1 MEVIIIPI
9 LASIAVIA
17 LGKKNQIWMSALLS
31 MLPLIF
37 IAQFFNHVGVDGGW
51 KTLFDQPWIS
61 DNIRFTTGFDG
72 LTGILLLLTNILVP
86 VIILGGIRND
96 ENRVKITALT
106 LFMQGALN
114 GVFMAQDGLMFYI
127 FWELALIPI
136 YFINLTM
143 SGENAFKITL
153 RFFIYTF
160 VGSLAM
166 LASLIYLFLHTANY
180 SFAFEALRA
189 VELSHTESIFVG
201 GGILLAFLVKIPVL
215 PFHSWQADTYTNTPV
230 AGTMLLSGIMLKM
243 GLYGLLRW
251 FLPLAPESIEFYQPW
266 VIGLSVAG
274 VLYGALIAIRQ
285 KDMKRLVA
293 FSSLSHVGLIAAGIF
308 TLTLEGLEGSVI
320 QLFVHGINVV
330 GLFLVIELIERSTGT
345 RMLGELGGLAKNN
358 RLFMIFFMLIAL
370 GTVAVPFTNGFP
382 GELLL
387 LKSLYAYRPNLS
399 LLAGLTIIFCA
410 VYVFRMVQFSMFGEG
425 KGEVASLKWNEIL
438 AFGIIAF
445 FILGLGFMPQI
456 LIDIVHNSIVQ
467 IGQWVSEA
475 RGVMS

>member
-9 LASIAVIA
+9 LASIAVMA

-37 IAQFFNHVGVDGGW
+37 IAHFFNHVGVDGGW

-136 YFINLTM
+136 YFITLTM

-215 PFHSWQADTYTNTPV
+215 PFHSWQADTYTNTPA

-438 AFGIIAF
+438 AFGIITF

>member
-1 MEVIIIPI
+1 
-9 LASIAVIA
+9 
-17 LGKKNQIWMSALLS
+17 
-31 MLPLIF
+31 
-37 IAQFFNHVGVDGGW
+37 
-51 KTLFDQPWIS
+51 
-61 DNIRFTTGFDG
+61 
-72 LTGILLLLTNILVP
+72 LLLTNILVP

-136 YFINLTM
+136 YFITLTM

-215 PFHSWQADTYTNTPV
+215 PFHSWQADTYTNTPA

-387 LKSLYAYRPNLS
+387 LKSLYVYRPNLS

-438 AFGIIAF
+438 AFGIITF

>member
-9 LASIAVIA
+9 LASIAVMA
-17 LGKKNQIWMSALLS
+17 LGKKNQIWMSSLLS

-136 YFINLTM
+136 YFITLTM

-215 PFHSWQADTYTNTPV
+215 PFHSWQADTYTNTPA

-438 AFGIIAF
+438 AFGIITF

>member
-9 LASIAVIA
+9 IASLVVIA
-17 LGKKNQIWMSALLS
+17 MGKRIPMWLSALFSL
-31 MLPLIF
+31 LPILL
-37 IAQFFNHVGVDGGW
+37 VGKYFQQMGVEGGW
-51 KTLFDQPWIS
+51 KTIFDQPWIS
-61 DNIRFTTGFDG
+61 DNIRFTVGFDG
-72 LTGILLLLTNILVP
+72 LTGILLILTNALVP

-136 YFINLTM
+136 YFITLTM
-143 SGENAFKITL
+143 SGVDAFKITL
-153 RFFIYTF
+153 RFFLYTF
-160 VGSLAM
+160 IGSLAM

-180 SFAFEALRA
+180 SFAFESLRA
-189 VELSHTESIFVG
+189 VELSHTESLFVG

-215 PFHSWQADTYTNTPV
+215 PFHSWQADTYTNTPA

-293 FSSLSHVGLIAAGIF
+293 FSSLSHVALIAAGIF
-308 TLTLEGLEGSVI
+308 TLTDAGLEGSVL
-320 QLFVHGINVV
+320 QMFVHGINAV
-330 GLFLVIELIERSTGT
+330 GLFLVIEIIERSTGT
-345 RMLGELGGLAKNN
+345 RILGELGGLANNN
-358 RLFMIFFMLIAL
+358 RLFMVFFMLIAL

-387 LKSLYAYRPNLS
+387 LKSVYTYNHNLA
-399 LLAGLTIIFCA
+399 LMAGLTIIFCA
-410 VYVFRMVQFSMFGEG
+410 VYIFRMVQFSMFGEG
-425 KGEVASLKWNEIL
+425 TGSVAALKWNEIL
-438 AFGIIAF
+438 AFGILIVGV
-445 FILGLGFMPQI
+445 IGIGFMPQLI
-456 LIDIVHNSIVQ
+456 IDIVHNSIVQ

>member
-9 LASIAVIA
+9 LASIAVMA

-136 YFINLTM
+136 YFITLTM

-215 PFHSWQADTYTNTPV
+215 PFHSWQADTYTNTPA

-438 AFGIIAF
+438 AFGIITF

-456 LIDIVHNSIVQ
+456 LIVCNLFQ
-467 IGQWVSEA
+467 R
-475 RGVMS
+475 RGVAVFGS

>member
-9 LASIAVIA
+9 LASIAVMA
-17 LGKKNQIWMSALLS
+17 LGKKNQIWLSALLS
-31 MLPLIF
+31 MLPLVF
-37 IAQFFNHVGVDGGW
+37 VAQFFNRVGVDGGW

-96 ENRVKITALT
+96 EHRVKITALT

-136 YFINLTM
+136 YFITLTM
-143 SGENAFKITL
+143 SGVNAFKITL

-215 PFHSWQADTYTNTPV
+215 PFHSWQADTYTNTPA

-358 RLFMIFFMLIAL
+358 RLFIIFFMLIAL

-438 AFGIIAF
+438 AFGIITF
-445 FILGLGFMPQI
+445 FIMGLGFMPQM

>member
-9 LASIAVIA
+9 LASIAVMA

-136 YFINLTM
+136 YFITLTM

-215 PFHSWQADTYTNTPV
+215 PFHSWQADTYTNTPA

-399 LLAGLTIIFCA
+399 LLAGLTIILCA

-425 KGEVASLKWNEIL
+425 KWEVASLKWNEIL
-438 AFGIIAF
+438 AFGIITF

>member
-9 LASIAVIA
+9 LASIAVMA

-86 VIILGGIRND
+86 VIILSGIRND

-136 YFINLTM
+136 YFITLTM

-215 PFHSWQADTYTNTPV
+215 PFHSWQADTYTNTPA

-438 AFGIIAF
+438 AFGIITF

>member
-9 LASIAVIA
+9 LASIAVMA

-136 YFINLTM
+136 YFITLTM

-215 PFHSWQADTYTNTPV
+215 PFHSWQADTYTNTPA

-425 KGEVASLKWNEIL
+425 KWEVASLKWNEIL
-438 AFGIIAF
+438 AFGIITF

>member
-9 LASIAVIA
+9 LASIAVMA

-136 YFINLTM
+136 YFITLTM

-180 SFAFEALRA
+180 SFAIEALRA

-215 PFHSWQADTYTNTPV
+215 PFHSWQADTYTNTPA

-387 LKSLYAYRPNLS
+387 LKSLFAYRPNLS

-438 AFGIIAF
+438 AFGIITF

>member
-1 MEVIIIPI
+1 M
-9 LASIAVIA
+9 
-17 LGKKNQIWMSALLS
+17 
-31 MLPLIF
+31 
-37 IAQFFNHVGVDGGW
+37 
-51 KTLFDQPWIS
+51 
-61 DNIRFTTGFDG
+61 
-72 LTGILLLLTNILVP
+72 VP

-136 YFINLTM
+136 YFITLTM

-215 PFHSWQADTYTNTPV
+215 PFHSWQADTYTNTPA

-438 AFGIIAF
+438 AFGIITF

>member
-9 LASIAVIA
+9 LASITVMA

-37 IAQFFNHVGVDGGW
+37 ITQFFNHVGVDGGW

-136 YFINLTM
+136 YFITLTM

-180 SFAFEALRA
+180 AFAFEALRA

-215 PFHSWQADTYTNTPV
+215 PFHSWQADTYTNTPA

-345 RMLGELGGLAKNN
+345 RLLGELGGLAKNN

-438 AFGIIAF
+438 AFGIITF

>member
-9 LASIAVIA
+9 LASIAVMA

-136 YFINLTM
+136 YFITLTM

-215 PFHSWQADTYTNTPV
+215 PFHSWQADTYTNTPA

-285 KDMKRLVA
+285 KDMKRLGA

-438 AFGIIAF
+438 AFGIITF

>member
-9 LASIAVIA
+9 LASITVMA

-136 YFINLTM
+136 YFITLTM

-166 LASLIYLFLHTANY
+166 LASLIYLFLHPANY

-215 PFHSWQADTYTNTPV
+215 PFHSWQADTYTNTPA

-399 LLAGLTIIFCA
+399 LLAGLTIILCA

-438 AFGIIAF
+438 AFGIITF

>member
-9 LASIAVIA
+9 LASIAVMA

-136 YFINLTM
+136 YFITLTM

-180 SFAFEALRA
+180 TFAFEALRA

-215 PFHSWQADTYTNTPV
+215 PFHSWQADTYTNTPA

-266 VIGLSVAG
+266 VVGLSVAG

-438 AFGIIAF
+438 AFGIITF

>member
-9 LASIAVIA
+9 LASIAVMA

-86 VIILGGIRND
+86 VIILGSIRND

-136 YFINLTM
+136 YFITLTM

-215 PFHSWQADTYTNTPV
+215 PFHSWQADTYTNTPA

-438 AFGIIAF
+438 AFGIITF

>member
-9 LASIAVIA
+9 LASIAVMA

-136 YFINLTM
+136 YFITLTM

-201 GGILLAFLVKIPVL
+201 GGILLASLVKIPVL
-215 PFHSWQADTYTNTPV
+215 PFHSWQADTYTNTPA

-438 AFGIIAF
+438 AFGIITF

>member
-9 LASIAVIA
+9 LASIAVMA

-86 VIILGGIRND
+86 VIILSGIRND

-136 YFINLTM
+136 YFITLTM

-215 PFHSWQADTYTNTPV
+215 PFHSWQADTYTNTPA

>member
-9 LASIAVIA
+9 LASIAVMA

-136 YFINLTM
+136 YFITLTM

-215 PFHSWQADTYTNTPV
+215 PFHSWQADTYTNTPA

>member
-1 MEVIIIPI
+1 M
-9 LASIAVIA
+9 A

-136 YFINLTM
+136 YFITLTM

-215 PFHSWQADTYTNTPV
+215 PFHSWQADTYTNTPA

-438 AFGIIAF
+438 AFGIITF

>member
-9 LASIAVIA
+9 LASITVMA

-37 IAQFFNHVGVDGGW
+37 IAQFINHVGVDGGW

-136 YFINLTM
+136 YFITLTM

-215 PFHSWQADTYTNTPV
+215 PFHSWQADTYTNTPA

-438 AFGIIAF
+438 AFGIITF

>member
-9 LASIAVIA
+9 LASITVMA

-136 YFINLTM
+136 YFITLTM

-215 PFHSWQADTYTNTPV
+215 PFHSCQADTYTNTPA

-438 AFGIIAF
+438 AFGIITF

>member
-1 MEVIIIPI
+1 M
-9 LASIAVIA
+9 A

-136 YFINLTM
+136 YFITLTM

-215 PFHSWQADTYTNTPV
+215 PFHSWQADTYTNTPA

-399 LLAGLTIIFCA
+399 LLAGLTIILCA

-438 AFGIIAF
+438 AFGIITF

>member
-9 LASIAVIA
+9 LASIAVMA

-86 VIILGGIRND
+86 VIILSGIRND

-136 YFINLTM
+136 YFITLTM

-215 PFHSWQADTYTNTPV
+215 PFHSWQADTYTNTPA

-330 GLFLVIELIERSTGT
+330 GLFLVIVLIERSTGT

-438 AFGIIAF
+438 AFGIITF

>member
-9 LASIAVIA
+9 LASIAVMA

-136 YFINLTM
+136 YFITLTM

-438 AFGIIAF
+438 AFGIITF

>member
-9 LASIAVIA
+9 LASIAVMA

-136 YFINLTM
+136 YFITLTM

-166 LASLIYLFLHTANY
+166 LASLIYLFLHTTNY

-215 PFHSWQADTYTNTPV
+215 PFHSWQADTYTNTPA

-399 LLAGLTIIFCA
+399 LLAGLTIILCA

-438 AFGIIAF
+438 AFGIITF

>member
-9 LASIAVIA
+9 LASITVMA

-86 VIILGGIRND
+86 VIILSGIRND

-136 YFINLTM
+136 YFITLTM

-215 PFHSWQADTYTNTPV
+215 PFHSWQADTYTNTPA

-399 LLAGLTIIFCA
+399 LLAGLTIILCA

-438 AFGIIAF
+438 AFGIITF

>member
-9 LASIAVIA
+9 LASITVMA

-37 IAQFFNHVGVDGGW
+37 IAHFFNHVGVDGGW

-136 YFINLTM
+136 YFITLTM

-215 PFHSWQADTYTNTPV
+215 PFHSWQADTYTNTPA

-399 LLAGLTIIFCA
+399 LLAGLTIILCA

-438 AFGIIAF
+438 AFGIITF

>member
-9 LASIAVIA
+9 LASIAVMA
-17 LGKKNQIWMSALLS
+17 WGKKNQIWMSALLS

-136 YFINLTM
+136 YFITLTM

-215 PFHSWQADTYTNTPV
+215 PFHSWQADTYTNTPA

-410 VYVFRMVQFSMFGEG
+410 VYVFRMVQFSMFG
-425 KGEVASLKWNEIL
+425 
-438 AFGIIAF
+438 
-445 FILGLGFMPQI
+445 
-456 LIDIVHNSIVQ
+456 
-467 IGQWVSEA
+467 
-475 RGVMS
+475 

>member
-9 LASIAVIA
+9 LASIAVMA

-136 YFINLTM
+136 YFITLTM

>member
-9 LASIAVIA
+9 LASIAVMA

-136 YFINLTM
+136 YFITLTM

-180 SFAFEALRA
+180 SFAFEALHS

-215 PFHSWQADTYTNTPV
+215 PFHSWQADTYTNTPA

-438 AFGIIAF
+438 AFGIITF

>member
-1 MEVIIIPI
+1 M
-9 LASIAVIA
+9 
-17 LGKKNQIWMSALLS
+17 
-31 MLPLIF
+31 
-37 IAQFFNHVGVDGGW
+37 
-51 KTLFDQPWIS
+51 
-61 DNIRFTTGFDG
+61 
-72 LTGILLLLTNILVP
+72 LLTNILVP

-136 YFINLTM
+136 YFITLTM

-215 PFHSWQADTYTNTPV
+215 PFHSWQADTYTNTPA

-438 AFGIIAF
+438 AFGIITF

>member
-9 LASIAVIA
+9 LASIAVMA

-86 VIILGGIRND
+86 VIILSGIRND

-136 YFINLTM
+136 YFITLTM

-215 PFHSWQADTYTNTPV
+215 PFHSWQADTYTNTPA

-399 LLAGLTIIFCA
+399 LLAGLTIILCA

-438 AFGIIAF
+438 AFGIITF

>member
-1 MEVIIIPI
+1 
-9 LASIAVIA
+9 
-17 LGKKNQIWMSALLS
+17 MSALLS

-86 VIILGGIRND
+86 VIILSGIRND

-136 YFINLTM
+136 YFITLTM

-215 PFHSWQADTYTNTPV
+215 PFHSWQADTYTNTPA

-438 AFGIIAF
+438 AFGIITF

>member
-9 LASIAVIA
+9 LASIAVMA

-136 YFINLTM
+136 YFITLTM
-143 SGENAFKITL
+143 SGENAFKISL

-215 PFHSWQADTYTNTPV
+215 PFHSWQADTYTNTPA

-399 LLAGLTIIFCA
+399 LLAGLTIILCA

-438 AFGIIAF
+438 AFGIITF

-456 LIDIVHNSIVQ
+456 LIDIGHNSIVQ

>member
-9 LASIAVIA
+9 LASIAVMA

-136 YFINLTM
+136 YFITLTM

-215 PFHSWQADTYTNTPV
+215 PFHSWQADTYTNTPA

-330 GLFLVIELIERSTGT
+330 GLFLAIELIERSTGT

-438 AFGIIAF
+438 AFGIITF

>member
-9 LASIAVIA
+9 LASITVMA

-136 YFINLTM
+136 YFITLTM
-143 SGENAFKITL
+143 SGENAFEITL

-215 PFHSWQADTYTNTPV
+215 PFHSWQADTYTNTPA

-399 LLAGLTIIFCA
+399 LLAGLTIILCA

-438 AFGIIAF
+438 AFGIITF